1 MNIVSLLQQGVPG
14 HPDIGQFRNLFTP
27 QSRSTTTAA
36 RGQTHICGVKACAR
50 KRRGLV
56 GVLAHPSLRFI
67 IDPRE
72 NPATTRQIV
81 QGFIAAGATHLVLAP
96 RTLNEGIAHW
106 MSKE

>member
-1 MNIVSLLQQGVPG
+1 
-14 HPDIGQFRNLFTP
+14 
-27 QSRSTTTAA
+27 
-36 RGQTHICGVKACAR
+36 VKACAR

-106 MSKE
+106 MSKEIIQPVREAAGENVPGGELQER